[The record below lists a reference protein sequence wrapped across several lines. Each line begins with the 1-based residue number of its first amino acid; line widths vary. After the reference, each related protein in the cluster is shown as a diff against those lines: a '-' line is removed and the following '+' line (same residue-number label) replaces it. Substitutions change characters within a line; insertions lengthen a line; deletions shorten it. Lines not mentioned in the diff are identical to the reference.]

1 MREKKNE
8 ECILKF
14 SKELICA
21 SLCPYYFFIS
31 IKPKTDSFRHSQERE
46 NIPNTPVASGVT
58 TNILIFVKGGCESRN
73 EVVFQCQ
80 GWV

>member
-1 MREKKNE
+1 MYSKIQQGTNL
-8 ECILKF
+8 CF
-14 SKELICA
+14 SV
-21 SLCPYYFFIS
+21 SPYCFFIS
-31 IKPKTDSFRHSQERE
+31 IKPKTDSFRHFQETE

>member
-1 MREKKNE
+1 MYSKIQQKTNL
-8 ECILKF
+8 CF
-14 SKELICA
+14 SA
-21 SLCPYYFFIS
+21 SPYCFFIS
-31 IKPKTDSFRHSQERE
+31 TKPDSSRHFRERE

-58 TNILIFVKGGCESRN
+58 TNILLFVNGGYESRN